1 MPIYRLIVEG
11 LKVQDAII
19 SDVIIYPEMGI
30 SRTDREET
38 SKLIS
43 NFSYVFH
50 QPEAH
55 TC

>member
-19 SDVIIYPEMGI
+19 SDVMIYPEMGI
-30 SRTDREET
+30 SRTDGEET

-43 NFSYVFH
+43 NFSFS
-50 QPEAH
+50 PA
-55 TC
+55 

>member
-38 SKLIS
+38 PKLIS
-43 NFSYVFH
+43 NFSFS
-50 QPEAH
+50 PA
-55 TC
+55 